1 MLFASL
7 SAGSTVNWGC
17 CLDTP
22 KYVREEWNDMGLSQF
37 HPDDEEFNSAMAQV
51 KTYMGV
57 TDKGIVHNGMNKK
70 LIEGCDKNK
79 FEWRVAPQNIK
90 DTSLK
95 SAGWTCFGPRQGN
108 KQGGGV
114 TWLREYSDNGGKFF
128 EGLAVKVVT
137 KSGKATGVVVCANSD
152 RDSPSKWKTLNVRCK
167 VICSA
172 GSLHTPLFL
181 QRSGFRNKNIG
192 SNLRL
197 HPVSAVMA
205 TCKEDIFGYEGA
217 PMTTVC
223 TEFQNGVDGD
233 GYGPKLECPS
243 VHTGVMAAA
252 LPWKNGPQFKEA
264 LESSSKMVAVIV
276 LQRDI
281 GGGTVTG
288 KNHGFDPVV
297 DYVPDARDE
306 KNIKEGL
313 KRAFDILRVCDTIDK
328 IWTCHVDQPCYDAP
342 SSADAE
348 ESAANLANV
357 EAFRQAIDENGVGVN
372 SLGLFCAHQM
382 GSCRMGQNPNAGA
395 VDEDGELWECDNLY
409 VIDASVFPTAS
420 GANPMITTMSIAQM
434 LGSRLVEMHKATDRG
449 AILLDKRRIRR
460 GELTGKK
467 NGVFSSLWIGAFVM
481 GVMGAMSAHWV
492 KKLGV

>member
-1 MLFASL
+1 MRLTTL
-7 SAGSTVNWGC
+7 IAGSTVNWGC

-22 KYVREEWNDMGLSQF
+22 KYVREEWNGMGLSQF
-37 HPDDEEFNSAMAQV
+37 HPDGEEFNGAMAEV
-51 KTYMGV
+51 KKYMGV
-57 TDKGIVHNGMNKK
+57 TDTGIVHNGMNKK

-79 FEWRVAPQNIK
+79 FEWKVAPQNIK

-108 KQGGGV
+108 KQGGGI

-152 RDSPSKWKTLNVRCK
+152 KDSPSKWKTLNVRRK

-172 GSLHTPLFL
+172 GSLHSPLFL

-205 TCKEDIFGYEGA
+205 TCKEEVFGYEGA

-223 TEFQNGVDGD
+223 TEFQNGVNDD

-252 LPWKNGPQFKEA
+252 LPWKNGSQFKEA
-264 LESSSKMVAVIV
+264 LESSSKMVALIV

-288 KNHGFDPVV
+288 KNKGFDPVV
-297 DYVPDARDE
+297 DYVPDTRDE
-306 KNIKEGL
+306 ENIKEGL
-313 KRAFDILRVCDTIDK
+313 KRAFDILRACDTVEK
-328 IWTCHVDQPCYDAP
+328 IWTCHVDQPQYDAP
-342 SSADAE
+342 SAKTE
-348 ESAANLANV
+348 VSAADLVNV
-357 EAFRQAIDENGVGVN
+357 EAFYKAIDENGVGVN

-395 VDEDGELWECDNLY
+395 VDEDGELWECENLH

-434 LGSRLVEMHKATDRG
+434 LGSRLVEMQKATERG
-449 AILLDKRRIRR
+449 AALLEMRRVRRKKFGGKRN
-460 GELTGKK
+460 GKL
-467 NGVFSSLWIGAFVM
+467 NPLWIGAFIV
-481 GVMGAMSAHWV
+481 GAVGAVSAYV
-492 KKLGV
+492 GLLKM